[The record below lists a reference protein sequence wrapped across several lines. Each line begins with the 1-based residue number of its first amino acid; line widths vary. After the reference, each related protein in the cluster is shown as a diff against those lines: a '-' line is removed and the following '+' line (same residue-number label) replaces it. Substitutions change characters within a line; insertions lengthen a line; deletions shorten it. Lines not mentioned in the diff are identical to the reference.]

1 MEHIKKNKWT
11 KYGLVAPSV
20 IILLLVTLFPFLYTL
35 NISFHHVIGRNI
47 RKEWPWVGLENF
59 GHVLTDSIMWE
70 SAIRTVEFIAIVITI
85 ELILGLALALLFS
98 QNTRYIRFLRTL
110 LITPMVVTPI
120 VVGLMW
126 KALFKLDGG
135 MVNRTLEYI
144 GLPSQ
149 PWLTSKPIPIFEKTP
164 IIGDLL
170 IKNLN
175 TQYSFLS
182 LIIIDVWQWTPFVML
197 ILLSGILS
205 IPRDIIEASKVDGA
219 NRWQLLTNIII
230 PLLNRVILVTILLR
244 TIDALKVFDTVYALY
259 GSAADQRLLNV
270 HIMNISLRI
279 RNYGQG
285 AAISI
290 LVLIV
295 VLNLSQWFVKVVS
308 KENNHFN

>member
-1 MEHIKKNKWT
+1 MEHRKKDQWK

-20 IILLLVTLFPFLYTL
+20 MILLLVTLFPFLYTL

-47 RKEWPWVGLENF
+47 RQEWPWVGFDNF
-59 GHVLTDSIMWE
+59 GQVLTDSIMWE
-70 SAIRTVEFIAIVITI
+70 SAIRTLEFIVIVITI
-85 ELILGLALALLFS
+85 ELILGFALALLFS
-98 QNTRYIRFLRTL
+98 QNTKYHRLLRTL
-110 LITPMVVTPI
+110 LLTPMVVTPV

-126 KALFKLDGG
+126 KALLKLDGG
-135 MVNRTLEYI
+135 MVNKTLELI
-144 GLPSQ
+144 GLPPQ
-149 PWLTSKPIPIFEKTP
+149 PWLTSKPIPIFEKIP
-164 IIGDLL
+164 FIGDYL

-175 TQYSFLS
+175 SQYSFLS

-205 IPRDIIEASKVDGA
+205 IPREIIEASEVDGA
-219 NRWQLLTNIII
+219 NKWQLLTNIIL
-230 PLLNRVILVTILLR
+230 PLLKRIIIVTILLR

-270 HIMNISLRI
+270 HIMNIALRI

-295 VLNLSQWFVKVVS
+295 VLNLSQWFVKMVS
-308 KENNHFN
+308 KENNHPY